1 MIIRKNMTNGE
12 IYTTANNLLDAF
24 KDISDLKLPVK
35 IHFYFLKNMN
45 SIVDMGQD
53 IEKARMEIVEKYGN
67 LNEDGQSYNIPEDKI
82 EQANQDISDLF
93 SLEQEVKVHT
103 FPLEWLDGIELDAKQ
118 VNAFS
123 FMIDDEEEERE

>member
-1 MIIRKNMTNGE
+1 
-12 IYTTANNLLDAF
+12 
-24 KDISDLKLPVK
+24 
-35 IHFYFLKNMN
+35 MN

-67 LNEDGQSYNIPEDKI
+67 LNENGRSYNIPEDKI